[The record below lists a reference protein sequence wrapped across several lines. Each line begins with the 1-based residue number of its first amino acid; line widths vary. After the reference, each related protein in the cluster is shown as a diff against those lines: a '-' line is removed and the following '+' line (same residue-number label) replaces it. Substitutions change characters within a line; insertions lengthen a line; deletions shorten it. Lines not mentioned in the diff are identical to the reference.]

1 MQIEGKNQV
10 IEAIKNDVT
19 INKIMIDK
27 NFATRRDDVINL
39 AKKNKL
45 KIEFLPKKVLDEKSV
60 TGHHQGYIAET
71 VDFEY
76 SSINEIFELAISKN
90 GNSENEFAT
99 NRKNESDKNET
110 KNKNRNSKNGEKDGK
125 FAKKDPFVVLLD
137 GIEDPHNLGAII
149 RTCECAGVDG
159 IIIPKMRACQVNETV
174 VRTSAG
180 AISHMKIARVANLK
194 TAIDEL
200 KARGLWIYACE
211 LGGQNIYTQN
221 LTGPIG
227 IVIGSEGNGIKQS
240 LRTFCDGVLT
250 LPQLGSVNSLNASV
264 SAGIVIYEILRQRA
278 GEAPKF

>member
-10 IEAIKNDVT
+10 VEAIKNDVT
-19 INKIMIDK
+19 INKILIDK

-39 AKKNKL
+39 ARKNKL

-71 VDFEY
+71 VEFEY
-76 SSINEIFELAISKN
+76 SSIDEIFEYA
-90 GNSENEFAT
+90 
-99 NRKNESDKNET
+99 
-110 KNKNRNSKNGEKDGK
+110 NSKNGEKREVENEISSAQEDNKNSKNSEKDGN
-125 FAKKDPFVVLLD
+125 FAKKHAPFVVLLD
-137 GIEDPHNLGAII
+137 GVEDPHNLGAII

-200 KARGLWIYACE
+200 KERGLWIYACE
-211 LGGQNIYTQN
+211 LGGADLYTQK

-240 LRTFCDGVLT
+240 LRTYCDGVVT

-264 SAGIVIYEILRQRA
+264 SAGIVIYEILRQRT
-278 GEAPKF
+278 GPHLSF